1 MLRQKLV
8 AVGLIML
15 SCMVV
20 EANVIPQEK
29 KDSEKEPAKKEAYT
43 KVWEKLY
50 GGDDDDIAYDIV
62 ALDNGES
69 VIVGTCKSFGAERT
83 DICVTRMSAAG
94 ESKWR
99 LMLGGIKEDEG
110 KAIARS
116 ADGNLFIL
124 GMTKSLARNYDRDIY
139 VAKVT
144 LEGKLLWEKA
154 MGGVRDEMPGS
165 LVAAADGGVM
175 LVGDTES
182 FGKGYRDIYIAKLKK
197 DGETVF
203 ARTIGG
209 KKTDEARGITRM
221 KDGNYALVGMRD
233 KGNKGYEEFFV
244 MKFDENGE
252 RLWNKTF
259 GEYDDDSL
267 MDVAPTSDGGI
278 VTVGK
283 TRSYGSEQ
291 EDLTVMKFST
301 DGKVL
306 WHKVYGF
313 KYNEYGNAITTTK
326 NGEVIVAG
334 GTSTLGK
341 GSHSVYMLALDNNG
355 GLIWSHVYGDD
366 DRDIAHGITSLSD
379 GSIVAVG
386 QSESYSRS
394 KGFYMIK
401 VKAQ

>member
-1 MLRQKLV
+1 MFNQKWV
-8 AVGLIML
+8 SVG
-15 SCMVV
+15 
-20 EANVIPQEK
+20 VITLFSIGLQASVLLPEK
-29 KDSEKEPAKKEAYT
+29 KVEPVKKEAYT
-43 KVWEKLY
+43 KVWEKVY
-50 GGDDDDIAYDIV
+50 GGDDDDIAYDIE

-69 VIVGTCKSFGAERT
+69 VIVGTCKSYGAERT
-83 DICVTRMSAAG
+83 DICVTRMSADG
-94 ESKWR
+94 ESQWR

-116 ADGNLFIL
+116 SDGNLYVL
-124 GMTKSLARNYDRDIY
+124 GMTKSMAENYDRDIY
-139 VAKVT
+139 VAKISMD
-144 LEGKLLWEKA
+144 GKLLWEKA
-154 MGGVRDEMPGS
+154 MGGDRDEAPGNI
-165 LVAAADGGVM
+165 VGTDDGGVM

-209 KKTDEARGITRM
+209 KKTDEARGIARL

-233 KGNKGYEEFFV
+233 QGSKGYEEFFI
-244 MKFDENGE
+244 MKFDEDGNSI
-252 RLWNKTF
+252 WNKTF

-267 MDVAPTSDGGI
+267 MDVAPTADGGI
-278 VTVGK
+278 VAVGK

-291 EDLTVMKFST
+291 EDLTVMKLSS

-326 NGEVIVAG
+326 DGKVFVAG

-355 GLIWSHVYGDD
+355 GLLWSHVYGDD
-366 DRDIAHGITSLSD
+366 DRDIAHGIARMSD
-379 GSIVAVG
+379 DSIIAVG
-386 QSESYSRS
+386 QTESFSHT

-401 VKAQ
+401 VKANN